1 MVRPGPC
8 QEKMFFV
15 SFFLSEWSVTEN
27 LNEVNRQPLKGLKS
41 NRQERLYFTVNRQ
54 KCGFD

>member
-1 MVRPGPC
+1 MVRPLSRKIVFC
-8 QEKMFFV
+8 
-15 SFFLSEWSVTEN
+15 FFLSFPSGLLPEN
-27 LNEVNRQPLKGLKS
+27 LNGVNRQPLKGLKS